1 MSKIKGRG
9 GDVSEAIE
17 TLAISVKDF
26 QDEAN
31 TCSQIM
37 LGRTHDGMQQA
48 QVVLGKTYDRQEDLA
63 SMVDQILKN
72 QTHAL
77 TGQEEMKKYL
87 ANICNALYSMLTAE
101 KTFKSRQWNL

>member
-48 QVVLGKTYDRQEDLA
+48 QVVLGKHTTDKR
-63 SMVDQILKN
+63 ILPAWW
-72 QTHAL
+72 TR
-77 TGQEEMKKYL
+77 
-87 ANICNALYSMLTAE
+87 S
-101 KTFKSRQWNL
+101 

>member
-1 MSKIKGRG
+1 
-9 GDVSEAIE
+9 
-17 TLAISVKDF
+17 
-26 QDEAN
+26 
-31 TCSQIM
+31 M

-72 QTHAL
+72 QTQAL